1 MEENE
6 IKVVFLGS
14 SGVGKTNLINR
25 FISNKF
31 NDIELATTAATYS
44 QKNITYENKEY
55 TFTIWDTT
63 GAENFRPLTK
73 LFLKNVQ
80 IFVLVYEISNKKSF
94 LDLQYWLDYILE
106 EYGSSTFN
114 VLIGNKSDI
123 VSDKKIKE
131 SEGAKFAEI
140 IKAKFA
146 HVSAKNNDNWSKI
159 FEEILTDYIR
169 IKKPKAKE
177 QPGIYLDDYLLLE

>member
-6 IKVVFLGS
+6 IKVVFLGW
-14 SGVGKTNLINR
+14 SGVGKTNFINR
-25 FISNKF
+25 FIFNK
-31 NDIELATTAATYS
+31 
-44 QKNITYENKEY
+44 Y

-63 GAENFRPLTK
+63 GAENFRTLTK

-140 IKAKFA
+140 IKAKFG
-146 HVSAKNNDNWSKI
+146 
-159 FEEILTDYIR
+159 
-169 IKKPKAKE
+169 IKFLKRF
-177 QPGIYLDDYLLLE
+177 

>member
-6 IKVVFLGS
+6 IKVVCLGS

-25 FISNKF
+25 FIFNK
-31 NDIELATTAATYS
+31 
-44 QKNITYENKEY
+44 Y

-63 GAENFRPLTK
+63 GAENFRTLTK

-94 LDLQYWLDYILE
+94 LNLQYWLDFILE

-140 IKAKFA
+140 IKAKFG
-146 HVSAKNNDNWSKI
+146 
-159 FEEILTDYIR
+159 
-169 IKKPKAKE
+169 IKFLKRF
-177 QPGIYLDDYLLLE
+177 